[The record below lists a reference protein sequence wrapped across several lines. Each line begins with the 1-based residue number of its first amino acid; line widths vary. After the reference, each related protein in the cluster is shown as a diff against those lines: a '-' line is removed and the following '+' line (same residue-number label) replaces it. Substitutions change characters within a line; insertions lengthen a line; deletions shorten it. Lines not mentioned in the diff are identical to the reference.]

1 VYFRLQVR
9 AITPKIS
16 DRRLGEEE
24 EGEEEEEEEE
34 GGGGRG
40 GCRTVHHQISTNVTR
55 LGFWGSPP
63 LLACN
68 PRGVAVR
75 GEICPS

>member
-1 VYFRLQVR
+1 MYFRLQVR

-24 EGEEEEEEEE
+24 REGDEEEEEE
-34 GGGGRG
+34 

-55 LGFWGSPP
+55 LGFGEAPW
-63 LLACN
+63 LAFPCN
-68 PRGVAVR
+68 PSGVVAVR
-75 GEICPS
+75 CGSRDI